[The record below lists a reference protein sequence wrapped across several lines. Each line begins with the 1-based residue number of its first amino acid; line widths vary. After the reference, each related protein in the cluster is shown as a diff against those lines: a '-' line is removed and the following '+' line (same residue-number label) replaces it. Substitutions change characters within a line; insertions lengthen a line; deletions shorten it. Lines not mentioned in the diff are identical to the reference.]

1 MLRFAATALTAFCLT
16 SFSAALA
23 GQCPSM
29 AAAID
34 AKLASVSVSDDVK
47 AQIMDLRDRGMAAH
61 EAGNH
66 SESEALLAEAQA
78 LLPN

>member
-1 MLRFAATALTAFCLT
+1 
-16 SFSAALA
+16 
-23 GQCPSM
+23 M

-34 AKLASVSVSDDVK
+34 AALANADVTEEVRV
-47 AQIMDLRDRGMAAH
+47 QVIELRDQGMAAH

-66 SESEALLAEAQA
+66 AESEALLGQAQA

>member
-1 MLRFAATALTAFCLT
+1 MLRIVAIAVATICLT
-16 SFSAALA
+16 SFSALA
-23 GQCPSM
+23 SQCPSM

-34 AKLASVSVSDDVK
+34 AKLASGSVPDDVK
-47 AQIMDLRDRGMAAH
+47 AKVVDLRDKGMAAH

-66 SESEALLAEAQA
+66 AESEALLAEAQA

>member
-16 SFSAALA
+16 SFSALA
-23 GQCPSM
+23 SQCPSM
-29 AAAID
+29 AADID
-34 AKLASVSVSDDVK
+34 ARLASASVSDEVK

-66 SESEALLAEAQA
+66 SESEALLGEAQA
-78 LLPN
+78 LIPN

>member
-1 MLRFAATALTAFCLT
+1 MLRIATAALAALCLT
-16 SFSAALA
+16 SFSALA
-23 GQCPSM
+23 SQCPSM

-34 AKLASVSVSDDVK
+34 AALANASVTEEVRV
-47 AQIMDLRDRGMAAH
+47 QVIELRDQGMAAH

-78 LLPN
+78 LLGM